1 MKFTK
6 IPTNTFKE
14 LALNAGVILSEF
26 NPAAPSTAPDD
37 SKILGAT
44 NGGSNFSA
52 VPSIIDNGDGIDN
65 CPRNTKELAQCDGWT
80 VKLSTVF
87 VTMNNN
93 LGKKLIAAADID
105 GTDTTKITPRVDLKD
120 TDFGDIWYVGDYSD
134 KNGATKGGFI
144 AIKII
149 NALSTGGFTL
159 QSANKGKTQF
169 SAEFTGFTSIED
181 QETVPFELYISAGAA
196 ETGG

>member
-6 IPTNTFKE
+6 IPTTTFQK
-14 LALNAGVILSEF
+14 LVLNAGVILTEFDPASPASE
-26 NPAAPSTAPDD
+26 PDD

-52 VPSIIDNGDGIDN
+52 VPSFTDFGEGIDN
-65 CPRNTKELAQCDGWT
+65 CPTDMKELKKLDKWT
-80 VKLSTVF
+80 VKLSGTF
-87 VTMNNN
+87 VTMDTT
-93 LGKKLIAAADID
+93 LGKKLCAAADI
-105 GTDTTKITPRVDLKD
+105 GETDTTKITPRVDLAD
-120 TDFGDIWYVGDYSD
+120 TDFGDIWFVGDYSD

-144 AIKII
+144 AVKII

-159 QSANKGKTQF
+159 QSTNKGKGQF
-169 SAEFTGFTSIED
+169 AFEFTGHYSMD
-181 QETVPFELYISAGAA
+181 AQETVPFELYIHTGAA

>member
-6 IPTNTFKE
+6 IPTTTFQK
-14 LALNAGVILSEF
+14 LVLNAGVILTEF
-26 NPAAPSTAPDD
+26 NPATPASEPDD

-52 VPSIIDNGDGIDN
+52 VPSFVDFGEGIDN
-65 CPRNTKELAQCDGWT
+65 CPLDMKELKKLDRWT
-80 VKLSTVF
+80 VKLSGTF
-87 VTMNNN
+87 VTMDTA
-93 LGKKLIAAADID
+93 LGKKLCAAADI
-105 GTDTTKITPRVDLKD
+105 GTSDTTKITPRVDLAD
-120 TDFGDIWYVGDYSD
+120 TDFGDIWFVGDYSD

-144 AIKII
+144 AVKII

-159 QSANKGKTQF
+159 QSANKGKGQF
-169 SAEFTGFTSIED
+169 AFEFTGHYSMEA

-196 ETGG
+196 EAGG